1 MADLTGSGAGFT
13 PWSRLREESDAD
25 HAHFQLWLNL
35 NPRVPPLD
43 QALAIRHNWFERAAA
58 FDSYQS
64 VAGLSPRE
72 TAQNIFAMW
81 SQAILNET
89 RKWYGKSL
97 RNRDEP
103 VMQPHNISEFID
115 LVTDPTRSK
124 AGAETHDVS
133 KLSEEEQA
141 QLLHLLGKAQVK
153 S

>member
-1 MADLTGSGAGFT
+1 MADLTEGGGGFV
-13 PWSRLREESDAD
+13 PWARLREESDPSY
-25 HAHFQLWLNL
+25 AHFHLWLNL

-58 FDSYQS
+58 FD
-64 VAGLSPRE
+64 AFEALKGLSPRE

-81 SQAILNET
+81 SQTILNET

-103 VMQPHNISEFID
+103 VMQPHNVSEFID

-124 AGAETHDVS
+124 VAAKTHDPS
-133 KLSEEEQA
+133 KLSEEKRTLLL
-141 QLLHLLGKAQVK
+141 QLLAEAEVEE
-153 S
+153 